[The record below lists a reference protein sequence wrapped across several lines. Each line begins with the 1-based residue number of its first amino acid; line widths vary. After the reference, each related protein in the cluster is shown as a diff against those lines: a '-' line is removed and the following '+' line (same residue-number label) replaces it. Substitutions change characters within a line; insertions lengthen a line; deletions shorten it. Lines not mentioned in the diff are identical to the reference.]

1 MRSLQPTDAIHCV
14 ARLDGMPYSTQ
25 PERGWARPGVGD
37 GMASGTATWRNQVIP
52 VAVAVMVGL
61 AFATVIYGG
70 WRLGHHLFA
79 FGPTTA
85 AIIEERA
92 AEPLATANQGVAPT
106 AAAPAILYDM
116 DPRGQR
122 KRYDGSVSWRT
133 EITAADPKVAIKAD
147 IQIPEKHI
155 SLAVLLRRNVD
166 PTFPA
171 SHVLELK
178 FSPLSDMSYGEIS
191 SVPGL
196 AMKADDD
203 ANGVRL
209 TVQGATISPGFFLL
223 ALSDIQADLNFN
235 VKLLKEQS
243 WLMVPIVYS
252 NGNRGILNFCKG
264 ESGKRVFHEAFVAWG
279 E

>member
-1 MRSLQPTDAIHCV
+1 MDI
-14 ARLDGMPYSTQ
+14 
-25 PERGWARPGVGD
+25 
-37 GMASGTATWRNQVIP
+37 GTATWRNQIIP
-52 VAVAVMVGL
+52 MAAAVMVGL
-61 AFATVIYGG
+61 AFAAVIYGG
-70 WRLGHHLFA
+70 WRLGRHLFVA
-79 FGPTTA
+79 SPTSA

-92 AEPLATANQGVAPT
+92 ATANQGGAQT
-106 AAAPAILYDM
+106 AVAPAILYDII
-116 DPRGQR
+116 PTGQR

-133 EITAADPKVAIKAD
+133 ETTTTDPKVAIKAD

-155 SLAVLLRRNVD
+155 SLALLLRRNVD

-171 SHVLELK
+171 SHVVELK

-223 ALSDIQADLNFN
+223 ALSDVQADLNVN
-235 VKLLKEQS
+235 LKLLKQQS
-243 WLMVPIVYS
+243 WLMIPIVYS
-252 NGNRGILNFCKG
+252 NGNRGTLNFCKG
-264 ESGKRVFHEAFVAWG
+264 ASGERVFNEAFVAWG